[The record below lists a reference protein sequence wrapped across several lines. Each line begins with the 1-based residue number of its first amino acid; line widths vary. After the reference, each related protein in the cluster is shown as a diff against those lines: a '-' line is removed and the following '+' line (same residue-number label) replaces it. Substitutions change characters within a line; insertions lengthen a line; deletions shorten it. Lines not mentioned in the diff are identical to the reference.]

1 MSWSLRLD
9 DFAWHILPKSDIAD
23 LVRDNLI
30 LMTYW
35 LHWDLLLLN
44 WWLLAQIYR
53 HGNVCQRVC
62 SDYGRRQFK
71 IIQSAMWIKSKTLK
85 SSRWTPNQKR
95 RIIDIID
102 IIVIEVRE
110 VNAWVA
116 HFLSLRCVLRSLCR
130 ALCSAVCS
138 LLLVVCLLQTKVRF
152 PGQLSLNSSKC
163 PERADGKVN

>member
-23 LVRDNLI
+23 LVRDNLM

-53 HGNVCQRVC
+53 HWNVCQRVC

-102 IIVIEVRE
+102 KIVIEVRE
-110 VNAWVA
+110 VNWVT
-116 HFLSLRCVLRSLCR
+116 HFLSPYSVLRCVLRCVLRSVKHR
-130 ALCSAVCS
+130 ALFFCCGCLSKS
-138 LLLVVCLLQTKVRF
+138 LFSRSLSPTRPSERNVRRV
-152 PGQLSLNSSKC
+152 K
-163 PERADGKVN
+163 